1 MWYELRLNRRGH
13 LQHLQVVRYWS
24 MAKELS
30 RSYGWHN
37 LEIVDHETKEVLWR
51 GNDGH
56 EVGQRET
63 RDGIPEDYKRSL
75 ENEEK

>member
-1 MWYELRLNRRGH
+1 
-13 LQHLQVVRYWS
+13 